1 MFKYNSCDIQQP
13 FHYFDHSNIKAN
25 QIPSNSKIPISRVDP
40 QSIYCR
46 LSVFWCDSECVG
58 SALMLS
64 ASLGFCCVAPCQDI
78 TGSLKQGSV
87 SLGHRLMTD
96 LLPSTLSVGLF
107 IKGKII
113 LSQNRQVLFLSRWK
127 LRKKNIC
134 LVMISNLKENGSHD
148 GPWRCVMWHVDT
160 WLIKNGLG
168 RKFEPGTPPHTISAT
183 EDGD

>member
-1 MFKYNSCDIQQP
+1 MTTFAQWSMGIRNNWVMGEMLLEYEEKTQDTAVQIQLMWYSTTFSLFWSQQHQGKP
-13 FHYFDHSNIKAN
+13 NT
-25 QIPSNSKIPISRVDP
+25 SNSKIPISRVDP

-58 SALMLS
+58 SALML
-64 ASLGFCCVAPCQDI
+64 GFGCVAPCQDI

-96 LLPSTLSVGLF
+96 LLPSTLPVVLF

-127 LRKKNIC
+127 LRKIIQVCVC
-134 LVMISNLKENGSHD
+134 LWPKQL
-148 GPWRCVMWHVDT
+148 
-160 WLIKNGLG
+160 
-168 RKFEPGTPPHTISAT
+168 F
-183 EDGD
+183 